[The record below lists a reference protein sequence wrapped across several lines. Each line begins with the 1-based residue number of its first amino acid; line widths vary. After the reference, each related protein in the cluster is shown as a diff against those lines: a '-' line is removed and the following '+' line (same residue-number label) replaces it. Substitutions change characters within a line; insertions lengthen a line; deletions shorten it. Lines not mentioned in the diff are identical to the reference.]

1 MPQESTQVKFW
12 NLKPIYKF
20 FSPHTLEFLIWLQ
33 ICSRTL
39 SESNQRAIC
48 CHLLKDPILCYLKFC
63 VKLITGLH
71 FLKYQFQLPL
81 MGGPMGGGTRGG
93 LNEGGDFMS
102 LTPKCDMF
110 LESPR
115 ADPTGNVGK
124 VGNLGKV

>member
-1 MPQESTQVKFW
+1 MCQIDYGLTFSKISI
-12 NLKPIYKF
+12 PIAPY
-20 FSPHTLEFLIWLQ
+20 
-33 ICSRTL
+33 
-39 SESNQRAIC
+39 
-48 CHLLKDPILCYLKFC
+48 
-63 VKLITGLH
+63 
-71 FLKYQFQLPL
+71 
-81 MGGPMGGGTRGG
+81 GGPYGGGTRGG